1 MGKYHEEKIEIM
13 RKYLGKIANGFSYHI
28 KGDIPSKKIDN
39 AIKKFASGIERT
51 SIIGFFDTTVL
62 GNGKN
67 GYIFTDEKIYY
78 LDTLEKPKKIW
89 YDDIKSMRITNI
101 QKKDCD
107 RVLEIIQYDGV
118 EILITSSFVN
128 KTPLKEFLEIMKD
141 YDATIRAN
149 EKSVERKKNNNTGAE
164 AGGLGLGAYHT
175 VNNQFEEEKFHAR
188 QGHGF
193 AAERANTL
201 YDKMTGHDAKIVG
214 DDNAKNSADRIVDG
228 VYIQSKYCATGSKCI
243 NECFEDGGNGNFR

>member
-107 RVLEIIQYDGV
+107 RVLEITQYDGV

-141 YDATIRAN
+141 YDATI
-149 EKSVERKKNNNTGAE
+149 
-164 AGGLGLGAYHT
+164 
-175 VNNQFEEEKFHAR
+175 
-188 QGHGF
+188 
-193 AAERANTL
+193 
-201 YDKMTGHDAKIVG
+201 
-214 DDNAKNSADRIVDG
+214 
-228 VYIQSKYCATGSKCI
+228 
-243 NECFEDGGNGNFR
+243 